1 MKTGTIDKNNH
12 YKSRS
17 KNYNHQL
24 RWLNSNKTD
33 IYLKSNT
40 LYKKYIKG
48 LLPQNVINRCWYFKL
63 LEEKCKEYNTVLSQC
78 IADFLFDIN
87 TLTSYNIR
95 TILWGGYYEKN
106 IYK

>member
-1 MKTGTIDKNNH
+1 MKTGTIGKNNH

-17 KNYNHQL
+17 KNQNHQL

-40 LYKKYIKG
+40 LYEKYIKG
-48 LLPQNVINRCWYFKL
+48 LLPQNVINRCCNFKL

-95 TILWGGYYEKN
+95 TILWGYYEKN